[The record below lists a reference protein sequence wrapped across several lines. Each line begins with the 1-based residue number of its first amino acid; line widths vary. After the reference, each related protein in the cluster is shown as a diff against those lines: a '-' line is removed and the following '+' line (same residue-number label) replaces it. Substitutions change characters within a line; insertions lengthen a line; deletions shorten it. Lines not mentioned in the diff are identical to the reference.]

1 MQLIIEYGRRFSGFV
16 YNAGAS
22 HTTRNTQH
30 AACML
35 DNPLTL
41 VLVRS
46 PGHSAILE
54 RSIARYPLSHAMYRH
69 LMVLVTS
76 IESPSALSRT
86 PGLCSPLV
94 PCLWN
99 LVVGHSVDDAL
110 RLTALEEWGVVMRA
124 SDANKAAFRQHGC
137 VFMWL
142 RVCGWLCMR
151 CCAMRGCLY
160 CLTFA
165 SSTAAACGLSGWC
178 SLHSRRPLPT

>member
-137 VFMWL
+137 VSWGCVAVAGCVYGAV
-142 RVCGWLCMR
+142 VCLATCT
-151 CCAMRGCLY
+151 L
-160 CLTFA
+160 
-165 SSTAAACGLSGWC
+165 
-178 SLHSRRPLPT
+178 

>member
-22 HTTRNTQH
+22 HTTRNTRR
-30 AACML
+30 ACWIT
-35 DNPLTL
+35 PLTL
-41 VLVRS
+41 VLVLY

-69 LMVLVTS
+69 IMVLVTS

-165 SSTAAACGLSGWC
+165 SSMAAACGLSGWC

>member
-69 LMVLVTS
+69 IMVLVTS

-165 SSTAAACGLSGWC
+165 SSMAAACGLSGWC